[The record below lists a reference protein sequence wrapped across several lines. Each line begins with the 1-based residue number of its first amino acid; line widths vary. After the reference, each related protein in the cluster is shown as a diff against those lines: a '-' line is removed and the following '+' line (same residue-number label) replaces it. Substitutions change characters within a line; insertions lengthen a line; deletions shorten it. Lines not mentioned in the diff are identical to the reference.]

1 MKFRKTPLRKQR
13 LNIPFNWETRD
24 EYVAEF
30 DRLNGLKPTRIV
42 WVTPDYCFG

>member
-13 LNIPFNWETRD
+13 LNIPFNCKD
-24 EYVAEF
+24 AYEYVAEF
-30 DRLNGLKPTRIV
+30 DRLNHLTPTRIV